1 MDKDKKIYLE
11 AAKAKQE
18 AGLEF
23 LSSALMSTELLTSS
37 HSAIDDLPGAIEEY
51 TKGKFPLLIQ

>member
-1 MDKDKKIYLE
+1 MDKDKKVYLE

-23 LSSALMSTELLTSS
+23 LYRQPSCSANVILLLL
-37 HSAIDDLPGAIEEY
+37 DDLPGAIEEY
-51 TKGKFPLLIQ
+51 TKGNFTIWI